1 MKVAVVISCILVLAY
16 ASPAMEKLQTQTG
29 KNCNTALTAFT
40 VNSFDVSPWPP
51 HKNTNLAMTMSG
63 VMNQAETLKAMNIYV
78 IYNGKNFYQESTP
91 ESGSY
96 TAGQSLTITF
106 KAYLPFIAPSGS
118 YGVQT
123 RLANT
128 AGVELNCWEVDF
140 TL

>member
-1 MKVAVVISCILVLAY
+1 MKVAVLISCVIVFAC
-16 ASPAMEKLQTQTG
+16 ASPAIANLETQTG

-40 VNSFDVSPWPP
+40 VNTFDVTPWPP
-51 HKNTNLAMTMSG
+51 HKNTNLVMTMSG
-63 VMNQAETLKAMNIYV
+63 VMNQPNTLKAMNIYV

-91 ESGSY
+91 ESGTY
-96 TAGQSLTITF
+96 TAGQSLTVTF
-106 KAYLPFIAPSGS
+106 KAYLPFIAPSGA

-140 TL
+140 NL

>member
-1 MKVAVVISCILVLAY
+1 MKVAVIIACILIS
-16 ASPAMEKLQTQTG
+16 ASASATLQGLETQTG

-51 HKNTNLAMTMSG
+51 HKNTNLAMVMGG
-63 VMNQAETLKAMNIYV
+63 VMNQPNTLKAMNIYV
-78 IYNGKNFYQESTP
+78 IYNGKQFYQESTP
-91 ESGSY
+91 ESGTY
-96 TAGQSLTITF
+96 AAGQSLSVTF